1 MESQASIS
9 GITRYL
15 TAIQELQRRVIETQA
30 TMLDQIATRMVE
42 TVRNGKRIF
51 VFGTGHSHMMAEEA
65 FYRAGGLAAA
75 TPIFMTDLMLH
86 ENPDLSSRLERTP
99 GIAAILLDQYQCQ
112 PGEMLFVYTN
122 SGVNHLPV
130 EIAMLARQRGLVV
143 VGVCSR
149 AYAQVAPLSAIGKRL
164 DEVTDY
170 VIDNLG
176 VPGDGLV
183 PLDGSDWRVGPSST
197 ILGAFIW
204 NSLITETLTRL
215 QDAGEEVP
223 VYASFNMRGA
233 SAHNKDLLQKWGS
246 RNPHLQG
253 WLRRE

>member
-1 MESQASIS
+1 MTSTTSIE

-15 TAIQELQRRVIETQA
+15 TAIQALQRRVIDTQVA
-30 TMLDQIATRMVE
+30 TLDQVVAFMVE
-42 TVRNGKRIF
+42 TVRNGRRIF

-75 TPIFMTDLMLH
+75 VPIFMTDLMLH
-86 ENPDLSSRLERTP
+86 ENPDLGSRLERTP
-99 GIAAILLDQYQCQ
+99 GLATILLDLYQCQ
-112 PGEMLFVYTN
+112 PGEMLFVYSN

-130 EIAMLARQRGLVV
+130 EIAIQARQRGLVV
-143 VGVCSR
+143 VGVCSL
-149 AYAQVAPLSAIGKRL
+149 AYAQVAPLSTLGLRL
-164 DEVTDY
+164 DEAADY
-170 VIDNLG
+170 LIDNLG

-204 NSLITETLTRL
+204 NALITEVLTRL
-215 QDAGEEVP
+215 QAAGEELP
-223 VYASFNMRGA
+223 VYASFNMHGA
-233 SAHNKDLLQKWGS
+233 AEHNKDLLHKWGS
-246 RNPHLQG
+246 LNPHIQG

>member
-1 MESQASIS
+1 MKTSTSIP
-9 GITRYL
+9 GITHYL
-15 TAIQELQRRVIETQA
+15 TAIQDLQRRVIDTQVED
-30 TMLDQIATRMVE
+30 LDQVVTRMLE
-42 TVRNGKRIF
+42 TVRSGKRIF
-51 VFGTGHSHMMAEEA
+51 IFGTGHSHMMAEEA

-75 TPIFMTDLMLH
+75 VPIFVTDLMLH
-86 ENPDLSSRLERTP
+86 ENPDLGSRLERTP

-112 PGEMLFVYTN
+112 AGEMLFVYSN

-130 EIAMLARQRGLVV
+130 EIAILARQRGLVV
-143 VGVCSR
+143 VGICAR
-149 AYAQVAPLSAIGKRL
+149 AYAQVAPLSALGVRL
-164 DEVTDY
+164 DESVDFI
-170 VIDNLG
+170 IDNLG

-204 NSLITETLTRL
+204 NALITEVLTRL
-215 QDAGEEVP
+215 QAAGEEVP

-233 SAHNKDLLQKWGS
+233 SAHNKALLQKWGS
-246 RNPHLQG
+246 LNPHLQG

>member
-1 MESQASIS
+1 MQTPTSIP
-9 GITRYL
+9 GITQYL
-15 TAIQELQRRVIETQA
+15 TAIQDLQRRVIETQA
-30 TMLDQIATRMVE
+30 ATLEVVSKHMLE

-51 VFGTGHSHMMAEEA
+51 IFGTGHSHMLAEEA

-75 TPIFMTDLMLH
+75 VPIFMTDLMLH
-86 ENPDLSSRLERTP
+86 GNPDLGSRLERTP

-112 PGEMLFVYTN
+112 PGEMLFVYSN

-130 EIAMLARQRGLVV
+130 EITLLARHRGLVV

-149 AYAQVAPLSAIGKRL
+149 AYAQVAPLSALGVRL
-164 DEVTDY
+164 DEAADFVL
-170 VIDNLG
+170 DNLG

-197 ILGAFIW
+197 IMGAFIW
-204 NSLITETLTRL
+204 NALITEVLTRL
-215 QDAGEEVP
+215 HAAGEEVP

-233 SAHNKDLLQKWGS
+233 AEHNKGLLQKWGS
-246 RNPHLQG
+246 LNPHLQG
-253 WLRRE
+253 WLRRG